1 MGKTSHQQVLVV
13 QDCFIKRRK
22 IRKFLQL
29 NTPLIS
35 EVPVSHL
42 CFRPIHQATILRLIE
57 RQGQKNVKKFLTIQ
71 KFCY

>member
-1 MGKTSHQQVLVV
+1 
-13 QDCFIKRRK
+13 
-22 IRKFLQL
+22 
-29 NTPLIS
+29 
-35 EVPVSHL
+35 VPVSHL